1 MKYNTYTLDNGLRII
16 HLPSDSQ
23 VVYCGYQIN
32 AGTRNEEPGE
42 EGLAHFCEH
51 VTFKGTERR
60 KAWHILN
67 CLESVGGDLNAYTNK
82 EGTVYYSA
90 ILKEHIARAVDLLS
104 DIVFHSVYPQA
115 EIDKE
120 VEVICDEIESY
131 NDSPAELIYD
141 EFENILFKGSP
152 LGHNILG
159 TAEQVRAFKTE
170 DALRFTQKLYRPDNA
185 IFFAYGDIDFKKLVK
200 LIGKALTDDSS
211 GKLAEKG
218 CHADFADDADF
229 SGETGDTGFAGAR
242 DSEITQMS
250 QAPQMTQISRGAIDS
265 MGSMD
270 PMGSPAGQ
278 TIVMQKNTHQA
289 HVMIG
294 TRAYDVNDDRRMPLY
309 LLNNMLGGPG
319 MNAKLNLALR
329 EHNGLVY
336 TVEST
341 MVSYGDTGTWS
352 IYFGCDEHD
361 VKRCLRLVRKEL
373 DNFMQK
379 PLSDAQ
385 LKAAKKQ
392 IKGQIGVA
400 CDNRENFALDFGKSF
415 LHYGWEKNVDR
426 LYEQVDEITAAQ
438 IQAVAQELFDKDRLT
453 TLIFK

>member
-16 HLPSDSQ
+16 HLPSDSK

-90 ILKEHIARAVDLLS
+90 ILKEHIARAVDLLT

-141 EFENILFKGSP
+141 EFENIIFKGSP

-159 TAEQVRAFKTE
+159 TAEQVRSFKTE
-170 DALRFTQKLYRPDNA
+170 DALRFTRKLYRPDNA

-200 LIGKALTDDSS
+200 LIRKALADDDSGKVAENAANS
-211 GKLAEKG
+211 VGKLAEEKLPQ
-218 CHADFADDADF
+218 
-229 SGETGDTGFAGAR
+229 
-242 DSEITQMS
+242 IS
-250 QAPQMTQISRGAIDS
+250 QITQISGDENSITTEKS
-265 MGSMD
+265 VSSVKSVGPENYPSV
-270 PMGSPAGQ
+270 GKEIAGQ

-294 TRAYDVNDDRRMPLY
+294 TRAYDVNDSRRMPLY

-341 MVSYGDTGTWS
+341 MVAYGDTGIWS

-361 VKRCLRLVRKEL
+361 VKRCLSLVRKEL
-373 DNFMQK
+373 DKFMQK
-379 PLSDAQ
+379 PLSEAQ

-392 IKGQIGVA
+392 IKGQVGVA

-426 LYEQVDEITAAQ
+426 LYKQVDEITAEQ

-453 TLIFK
+453 TLIFR

>member
-1 MKYNTYTLDNGLRII
+1 MKYNTHTLDNGLRII
-16 HLPSDSQ
+16 HLPSDSK

-141 EFENILFKGSP
+141 EFENILFKGSS

-159 TAEQVRAFKTE
+159 TAEQVRSFTTE
-170 DALRFTQKLYRPDNA
+170 DALRFTRKLYRPDNA

-200 LIGKALTDDSS
+200 LVGRALADDDS
-211 GKLAEKG
+211 GKLAEED
-218 CHADFADDADF
+218 CHADFADGADF
-229 SGETGDTGFAGAR
+229 SGGTGFAG
-242 DSEITQMS
+242 DENSITTEKSVSSVKSVGPKNYPSVGEEI
-250 QAPQMTQISRGAIDS
+250 
-265 MGSMD
+265 
-270 PMGSPAGQ
+270 AGQ

-289 HVMIG
+289 HVVIG

-309 LLNNMLGGPG
+309 LLNNILGGPG

-341 MVSYGDTGTWS
+341 MVAYGDTGTWS

-361 VKRCLRLVRKEL
+361 IKRCLRLVRKEL
-373 DNFMQK
+373 DRMMEK
-379 PLSDAQ
+379 PLSDSQ

-415 LHYGWEKNVDR
+415 LHYGWEKNVDC
-426 LYEQVDEITAAQ
+426 LYEQVEAITSQQ
-438 IQAVAQELFDKDRLT
+438 IQDVARELFDKDRLI

>member
-16 HLPSDSQ
+16 HLPSDSK

-32 AGTRNEEPGE
+32 AGTRDEEPGE

-82 EGTVYYSA
+82 EGTVYYAA

-104 DIVFHSVYPQA
+104 DIVFHSTYPQQ

-141 EFENILFKGSP
+141 EFENILFKGNS

-159 TAEQVRAFKTE
+159 TAEQVRQFTTE
-170 DALRFTQKLYRPDNA
+170 DALRFTRKLYRPDNA
-185 IFFAYGDIDFKKLVK
+185 VFFAYGDIDFKKLVTLLK
-200 LIGKALTDDSS
+200 RSVGSEELRVKNEEFNSR
-211 GKLAEKG
+211 EEERMKG
-218 CHADFADDADF
+218 EE
-229 SGETGDTGFAGAR
+229 SN
-242 DSEITQMS
+242 
-250 QAPQMTQISRGAIDS
+250 
-265 MGSMD
+265 
-270 PMGSPAGQ
+270 SPKGQ
-278 TIVMQKNTHQA
+278 TIVMEKHTHQA

-294 TRAYDVNDDRRMPLY
+294 TQAYDVHDDRRMPLY
-309 LLNNMLGGPG
+309 LLNNILGGPG

-341 MVSYGDTGTWS
+341 MVAYGDTGTWS

-373 DNFMQK
+373 DKFMEK

-385 LKAAKKQ
+385 LRAAKKQ

-400 CDNRENFALDFGKSF
+400 CDHRENFALDFGKSF

-426 LYEQVDEITAAQ
+426 LYEQVDAITAQ
-438 IQAVAQELFDKDRLT
+438 QMQAVAQELFDEHRLT

>member
-16 HLPSDSQ
+16 HLPSDSK

-90 ILKEHIARAVDLLS
+90 ILKEHIARAVDLLT

-141 EFENILFKGSP
+141 EFENIIFKGSP

-159 TAEQVRAFKTE
+159 TAEQVRSFKTE
-170 DALRFTQKLYRPDNA
+170 DALRFTRKLYRPDNA

-200 LIGKALTDDSS
+200 LIRKALADDDS
-211 GKLAEKG
+211 GKLAENAANSVGKL
-218 CHADFADDADF
+218 A
-229 SGETGDTGFAGAR
+229 E
-242 DSEITQMS
+242 EKLPQIS
-250 QAPQMTQISRGAIDS
+250 QITQISGDENSITTEKS
-265 MGSMD
+265 V
-270 PMGSPAGQ
+270 SPVKSVGPENYPSVGKEIAGQ

-294 TRAYDVNDDRRMPLY
+294 TRAYDVNDSRRMPLY

-341 MVSYGDTGTWS
+341 MVAYGDTGIWS

-373 DNFMQK
+373 DKFMQK
-379 PLSDAQ
+379 PLSEAQ

-392 IKGQIGVA
+392 IKGQVGVA

-426 LYEQVDEITAAQ
+426 LYEQVDEITAEQ
-438 IQAVAQELFDKDRLT
+438 IQAVAQELFDKDRIT
-453 TLIFK
+453 TLIFR

>member
-16 HLPSDSQ
+16 HLPSDSK

-32 AGTRNEEPGE
+32 AGTRDEEPGE

-141 EFENILFKGSP
+141 EFENILFKGSS

-159 TAEQVRAFKTE
+159 TAEQVRSFTTE
-170 DALRFTQKLYRPDNA
+170 DALRFTRKLYRPDNA

-200 LIGKALTDDSS
+200 LVRRALADDDS
-211 GKLAEKG
+211 GKLAAEKLPKNYPSVG
-218 CHADFADDADF
+218 
-229 SGETGDTGFAGAR
+229 GE
-242 DSEITQMS
+242 I
-250 QAPQMTQISRGAIDS
+250 
-265 MGSMD
+265 
-270 PMGSPAGQ
+270 AGQ

-309 LLNNMLGGPG
+309 LLNNILGGPG

-341 MVSYGDTGTWS
+341 MVAYGDTGTWS

-361 VKRCLRLVRKEL
+361 IKRCLRLVRKEL
-373 DNFMQK
+373 DRMMEK
-379 PLSDAQ
+379 PLSDSQ

-415 LHYGWEKNVDR
+415 LHYGWEKNVDC
-426 LYEQVDEITAAQ
+426 LYEQVEAITSQQ
-438 IQAVAQELFDKDRLT
+438 IQDVARELFDKDRLI

>member
-16 HLPSDSQ
+16 HLPSDSK

-90 ILKEHIARAVDLLS
+90 ILKEHIARAVDLLT

-141 EFENILFKGSP
+141 EFENIIFKGSP

-159 TAEQVRAFKTE
+159 TAEQVRSFKTE
-170 DALRFTQKLYRPDNA
+170 DALRFTRKLYRPDNA

-200 LIGKALTDDSS
+200 LIRKALADDDSGKVAENAANS
-211 GKLAEKG
+211 VGKLAEEKLPQ
-218 CHADFADDADF
+218 
-229 SGETGDTGFAGAR
+229 
-242 DSEITQMS
+242 IS
-250 QAPQMTQISRGAIDS
+250 QITQISGDENSITTEKS
-265 MGSMD
+265 VSSVKSVGPENYPSV
-270 PMGSPAGQ
+270 GKEIAGQ

-294 TRAYDVNDDRRMPLY
+294 TRAYDVNDSRRMPLY

-341 MVSYGDTGTWS
+341 MVAYGDTGIWS

-361 VKRCLRLVRKEL
+361 VKRCLRLVHKEL
-373 DNFMQK
+373 DKFMQK
-379 PLSDAQ
+379 PLSEAQ

-392 IKGQIGVA
+392 IKGQVGVA

-426 LYEQVDEITAAQ
+426 LYEQVDEITAEQ

-453 TLIFK
+453 TLIFR